1 MTTFRKIALATV
13 AVLAA
18 ALAALAW
25 TFSASDLVPDAT
37 DYGPLPAAHPPAGM
51 SLSALP
57 TGRIESKAGFAF
69 RGGSMSEERDF
80 AMTAVLVR
88 HPRGDLMF
96 DTGMSAHLDEHLSSV
111 PWLMRKLSVRHL
123 DKPAA
128 AVLKDNGYDPKQLA
142 GIVPTHAH
150 WDHVGGI
157 ADLPGIPVWLNAVE
171 QHFIAEGGFP
181 TELARRVQPFP
192 VRSYAFDDK
201 PYLGFPKSLD
211 LWGDGSIVLVPAPG
225 HTPGSILAFVTLPSG
240 ARYVLLGDLVWQ
252 TDGITRPAERPWLSR
267 SMVDEDADAVR
278 RAITHVAA
286 LHRRFPD
293 LVLLPAHDAR
303 AMGKLPVF
311 PEQAR

>member
-1 MTTFRKIALATV
+1 MTLLRKLTLTALAL
-13 AVLAA
+13 LAA
-18 ALAALAW
+18 AFAALAW
-25 TFSASDLVPDAT
+25 TFTARDLTPDAA
-37 DYGPLPAAHPPAGM
+37 DYGALPAAHPPAGM

-57 TGRIESKAGFAF
+57 TGSIESKAGFAF
-69 RGGSMSEERDF
+69 RGGALGEQRDF
-80 AMTAVLVR
+80 VMTVVLVR

-96 DTGMSAHLDEHLSSV
+96 DTGLGAHLPEHLSSV
-111 PWLMRKLSVRHL
+111 PWLMRKMSRITAT
-123 DKPAA
+123 KPAA
-128 AVLKDNGYDPKQLA
+128 AVLKDAGYDPKQLA

-157 ADLPGIPVWLNAVE
+157 ADLPGIPVWFNEAE

-192 VRSYAFDDK
+192 LRSYAFVDR

-211 LWGDGSIVLVPAPG
+211 VWGDGSIVLVPAPG

-240 ARYVLLGDLVWQ
+240 RRYVLLGDLVWQ
-252 TDGITRPAERPWLSR
+252 TDGITRPAERPWISR
-267 SMVDEDADAVR
+267 SMVDEDTGAVR

-286 LHRRFPD
+286 LHRRFPE